1 MTAAFA
7 GSDVQVISSPIVM
20 GSGLFHL
27 AVVSAA
33 LGCHLLTDASAARRA
48 TTGGAEII
56 NRLRSA
62 ARDAGWDRVH
72 AWAVG
77 EERDLAAL
85 PAPFTPFPASA
96 LAFPDAAR
104 QLLAGDPGMRRPP
117 LSARRRAMD
126 LVARAF
132 RDPLGA
138 FDVDAARKRPRGTG
152 AGGLRSQLDGLD
164 AWLAAQELARGQ
176 SDVVAAELGQ
186 TLLELRGPAGSGKTT
201 VLARHAARAI
211 AQLGV
216 DARRGDAPR
225 ILVTA
230 GSASAA
236 AQLRARVL
244 AAHRRWSL
252 AARLPAW
259 VDGMELP
266 RAVERIRALRKA
278 GGFGGYLRVM
288 VDEAQEL
295 DERWL
300 RWLVGTA
307 LHPDDPRRGV
317 MLCVDPSQRLVPAW
331 PRLTPIAEERGLEH
345 RAVLFDT
352 AYRTPRQVLEF
363 AFNVLHGAFAVGADR
378 GSPRGDELIAMRR
391 SAHVGCARDGWLKV
405 RFAMRGTGIEGAPEG
420 ATPRAM
426 RAPST
431 RHAAL
436 AAVRDA
442 IALVDVHGAMPRDVV
457 VVAMDPKSALAVARA
472 AVAARVSGR
481 FTRRAKDPS
490 CPPADQIR
498 ILQVSECRG
507 HDFPVVL
514 LVGIERLADGAAE
527 RTLFYRAATRAQ
539 HLLMAFGVAGQ
550 GLSDEVAECA
560 LRCSDRG

>member
-1 MTAAFA
+1 MDAAFA

-20 GSGLFHL
+20 GSGLFRL

-33 LGCHLLTDASAARRA
+33 IGCHLFTEASAAIRSSA
-48 TTGGAEII
+48 GGAEII

-72 AWAVG
+72 AWAFG
-77 EERDLAAL
+77 EDPDLDGLPLPFRPFPSAAL
-85 PAPFTPFPASA
+85 A
-96 LAFPDAAR
+96 LPEAAR
-104 QLLAGDPGMRRPP
+104 QLLAGDPGTRRPP

-126 LVARAF
+126 LVSRAF

-152 AGGLRSQLDGLD
+152 AGGLRSQLEALD
-164 AWLAAQELARGQ
+164 AWLAAQELARDQ
-176 SDVVAAELGQ
+176 SDVAAAELGQ
-186 TLLELRGPAGSGKTT
+186 TVLELRGPAGSGKTT

-211 AQLGV
+211 AQMGA
-216 DARRGDAPR
+216 DARRGVAPR

-252 AARLPAW
+252 TARLPAW
-259 VDGMELP
+259 VDSMELP
-266 RAVERIRALRKA
+266 RAVQRVRALRKA

-300 RWLVGTA
+300 RWLVGPA
-307 LHPDDPRRGV
+307 LEPDDPRRGV
-317 MLCVDPSQRLVPAW
+317 MLCVDAAQRLVPGW
-331 PRLTPIAEERGLEH
+331 PRLTPIVEERGLEH
-345 RAVLFDT
+345 RTVIFDT
-352 AYRTPRQVLEF
+352 AYRTPRQVLDL
-363 AFNVLHGAFAVGADR
+363 AFNVLHGSFTR
-378 GSPRGDELIAMRR
+378 GTDGESPRGDELLAMRR
-391 SAHVGCARDGWLKV
+391 SSRVGRARDRWLTV
-405 RFAMRGTGIEGAPEG
+405 RFANRGVGIEGPPEG
-420 ATPRAM
+420 ALPRVV
-426 RAPST
+426 RAPSP

-442 IALVDVHGAMPRDVV
+442 VALVDEHGAMPRDVV
-457 VVAMDPKSALAVARA
+457 IVAMDPKSALAAARA
-472 AVAARVSGR
+472 AVAARVGSR

-539 HLLMAFGVAGQ
+539 HLLLAYGVAEV

-560 LRCSDRG
+560 LRCADRD